1 VSGEKRLLGLSATLA
16 RKDSVRME
24 VDTPVAKHRVLIIY
38 TIGCEFDIEYPT
50 EYMAT
55 TRLLGLAL

>member
-1 VSGEKRLLGLSATLA
+1 LGLSAALA

-24 VDTPVAKHRVLIIY
+24 ADTPMPKHCVLIIY

-55 TRLLGLAL
+55 TRFLGLAL

>member
-1 VSGEKRLLGLSATLA
+1 LGLSAALA
-16 RKDSVRME
+16 RKDSVQME
-24 VDTPVAKHRVLIIY
+24 ADTPVAKHCVLIIY

-55 TRLLGLAL
+55 TRFLGLAL